1 METEQTGGS
10 PDEQAGRSQN
20 EPAGKTAGVR
30 EISGRE
36 EPSLAFM
43 LSCYD
48 VWSATPKAS
57 SSIDCADSFDPNG
70 AAPSAAPA
78 AGSKIE

>member
-1 METEQTGGS
+1 MKTEQTGSSQNERTG
-10 PDEQAGRSQN
+10 GSQN
-20 EPAGKTAGVR
+20 EPAGKTAGAR

-48 VWSATPKAS
+48 VWSATPEAS
-57 SSIDCADSFDPNG
+57 LSIDCADLLERFSE
-70 AAPSAAPA
+70 
-78 AGSKIE
+78 IE